1 MSTESKNIVFP
12 YELTDKNGLYEPQV
26 SDWVGTLVAKYP
38 NLRSTILNVESL
50 LVPTSFSQA
59 SSALA
64 NLLIDL
70 NVDGPVV
77 LAGSVFWAIHGE
89 ELNPTDIQDSEV
101 EQLAEAMIKMSQ
113 VDRVSDTS
121 ARFLD
126 KQSQDH
132 RKNVR
137 LMLVTMIDD
146 PRLAVLKLAERL
158 ITLHSAWTSS
168 QSEKRKIANEV
179 LEFYCPL
186 ASRLGVWQL
195 KWMLEDLSFACL
207 FPDEFSQVVNDLN
220 KHCEQR
226 DKQVLAVCED
236 LIWRLDLAGINAEVT
251 GRAKNIY
258 GVWRKMKEKGLSFDA
273 VYDVEAVRVIVDTVP
288 ECYSVLGVVHTSW
301 PPIPEEFDDY
311 IANPKQNGYR
321 SIHTAV
327 VGPRGRNLEVQVRTQ
342 QMHTAAELGVCAHW
356 SYKDNAEGLDL
367 GKVDWMREVLNWR
380 DDMREESLAIDFSKR
395 LDVPERVYISTPKG
409 HVIDLP
415 SGSTAVD
422 FAYRIHTEVG
432 HHCASVRVNG
442 KDHSMNVPLE
452 TGQIVEVVTSPQA
465 HPKRKWLDRELGYVR
480 TSRARKLIQAHFREL
495 HREKNIEAGQQLLQQ
510 ELQRLNIDIDS
521 QTLASNFKD
530 TDEMYYELA
539 VGDIDIREVLPTYL
553 LANGAESLPEGP
565 SKMQHIQEINIVAKD
580 RPRLLLD
587 LTSALALMSVN
598 VLEATIK
605 APERDDLCSAH
616 IVFQVNGWEQTRDV
630 INRIRAV
637 PSIVEVKR
645 ENSRS
650 TFLDE

>member
-1 MSTESKNIVFP
+1 MNTEPKGIVFP
-12 YELTDKNGLYEPQV
+12 YEITDNNGLYKPQT
-26 SDWVGTLVAKYP
+26 DEWVGTLTTKYP
-38 NLRSTILNVESL
+38 QLRSTILNVENL
-50 LVPTSFSQA
+50 LVKTSYSEA
-59 SSALA
+59 SLALA

-70 NVDGPVV
+70 NVDAAVV
-77 LAGSVFWAIHGE
+77 LAGAVFWAVRGE
-89 ELNPTDIQDSEV
+89 ELNPTDIQDTEI
-101 EQLAEAMIKMSQ
+101 EELAGAMIRMSQ
-113 VDRVSDTS
+113 VDGVSGTS

-158 ITLHSAWTSS
+158 ITLHSAWASS

-207 FPDEFSQVVNDLN
+207 FPDDFAQVVDDLN

-236 LIWRLDLAGINAEVT
+236 LIWRLDLAGIKAEVT

-258 GVWRKMKEKGLSFDA
+258 GVWRKMQEKGLPFDA
-273 VYDVEAVRVIVDTVP
+273 VYDVEAVRVIVNTVP

-356 SYKDNAEGLDL
+356 SYKDSAEGLDL

-380 DDMREESLAIDFSKR
+380 DDIQEEGLAIDFSKR

-415 SGSTAVD
+415 SGSTAID

-432 HHCASVRVNG
+432 HHCAAVRVNG
-442 KDHSMNVPLE
+442 KEHALNVPLE
-452 TGQIVEVVTSPQA
+452 TGQIVEIVTSPQA
-465 HPKRKWLDRELGYVR
+465 QPSRKWLDRELGYVR
-480 TSRARKLIQAHFREL
+480 TSRTRKLIQGHFREL
-495 HREKNIEAGQQLLQQ
+495 HPEKNISAGRQLLEQ
-510 ELQRLNIDIDS
+510 ELERLNVKIDV
-521 QTLASNFKD
+521 QTLLTNYAIA
-530 TDEMYYELA
+530 DEMYYALA
-539 VGDIDIREVLPTYL
+539 VGDTNIREILPTYL
-553 LANGAESLPEGP
+553 LANGAEALPQSLF
-565 SKMQHIQEINIVAKD
+565 STHQIQALNITAKD

-587 LTSALALMSVN
+587 LTSALARMSVN
-598 VLEATIK
+598 VFEATVK
-605 APERDDLCSAH
+605 APDQGETGSAR
-616 IVFQVNGWEQTRDV
+616 IVIEVDGWEQTRDV
-630 INRIRAV
+630 ISKIRAV
-637 PSIVEVKR
+637 PGIVDVKR
-645 ENSRS
+645 ESVSSN
-650 TFLDE
+650 FLNA